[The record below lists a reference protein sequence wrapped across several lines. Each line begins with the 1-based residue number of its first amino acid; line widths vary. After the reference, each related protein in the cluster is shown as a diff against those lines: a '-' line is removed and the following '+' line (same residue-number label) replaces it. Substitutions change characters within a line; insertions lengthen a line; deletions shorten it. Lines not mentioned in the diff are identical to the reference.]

1 MFGVMGRLPP
11 NVTRAETEAQ
21 LTSIWVARSRR
32 KSSEGPAAV
41 ILSPAAGFGVPVA
54 VQEMTVKLSAFIYV
68 LMGLLMAIACA
79 NVAALV
85 LARSA
90 GRSREISVR
99 LSLGATRWQ
108 IARQLLIESF
118 ALALVGCMAG
128 TMAALWM
135 TQVLIAR
142 LSTPFQYVEVP
153 VGPFR

>member
-1 MFGVMGRLPP
+1 
-11 NVTRAETEAQ
+11 
-21 LTSIWVARSRR
+21 
-32 KSSEGPAAV
+32 
-41 ILSPAAGFGVPVA
+41 
-54 VQEMTVKLSAFIYV
+54 MTVKLSAFIYV